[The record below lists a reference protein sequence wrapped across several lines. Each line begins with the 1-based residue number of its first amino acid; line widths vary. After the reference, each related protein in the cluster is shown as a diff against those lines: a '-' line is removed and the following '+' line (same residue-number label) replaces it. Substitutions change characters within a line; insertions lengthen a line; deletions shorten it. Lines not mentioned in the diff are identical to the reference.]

1 MNLKVRRFFLT
12 RVQIRQLFMNESII
26 KKKGV
31 YNEIKRLT
39 KEGWKVTEI
48 TSLMKGEKLNK

>member
-1 MNLKVRRFFLT
+1 
-12 RVQIRQLFMNESII
+12 MNESII